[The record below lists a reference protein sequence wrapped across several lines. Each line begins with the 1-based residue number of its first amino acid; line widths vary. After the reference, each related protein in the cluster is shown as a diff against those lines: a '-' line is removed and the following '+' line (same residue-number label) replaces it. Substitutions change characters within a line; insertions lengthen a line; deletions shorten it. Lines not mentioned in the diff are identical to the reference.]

1 MMFFFNVIYEC
12 YLVHLNGKIAVTG
25 NFESLPRSYFE
36 AVFAFMARSELF
48 VENLLARC
56 GETNAVI
63 CYIVLNSDK

>member
-1 MMFFFNVIYEC
+1 MAI
-12 YLVHLNGKIAVTG
+12 TG

-48 VENLLARC
+48 VESLLASC